1 MPTTHVGPRS
11 RHRRR
16 RPKKSTLTVQR
27 YPITAAALP
36 PQVSVARIC
45 DCCLR
50 PSPRLSRH
58 VEQIGGGGV
67 DCCPRCFRWLTGE
80 SESAPTP
87 AQKVARSHWW
97 SLFRQSSP
105 RVACGLGGRPR
116 AVLVLSPIAATS
128 ARIGAERR
136 AHGYW

>member
-1 MPTTHVGPRS
+1 MITYTHVGPRS

-16 RPKKSTLTVQR
+16 RPKNRTLTVQR

-58 VEQIGGGGV
+58 VERIGEGGV
-67 DCCPRCFRWLTGE
+67 DCCARCYRWLVGTPE
-80 SESAPTP
+80 SPPTP
-87 AQKVARSHWW
+87 AQKSARSRWR
-97 SLFRQSSP
+97 SLFWASCP
-105 RVACGLGGRPR
+105 REPQPGGRAR
-116 AVLVLSPIAATS
+116 RIPIAVGLPFTVTPTQT
-128 ARIGAERR
+128 GAERR
-136 AHGYW
+136 